1 MGYGIAIR
9 RTVSRLGLGKMTA
22 AHNSFAGRTSRS
34 GDAPIKAAQ
43 GWLDGVD
50 FQPETPL
57 IDVSQ
62 AAPSD
67 PPPKVM
73 RDAIADYVQNA
84 PEAHLYGPILG
95 MPKLRAKLSS
105 HWSEAYKCNVGQDR
119 VAITSGCN
127 QAFCAAISALADEG
141 DEIIL
146 PTPWYFNHKMWL
158 DMAGLITQPLTCGA
172 DMLPSTQEA
181 EKLVGPK
188 TRAICLVSPNNPA
201 GVEYP
206 QDLLDAFYQVA
217 KRHSIALV
225 LDETYKDFHSNP
237 QNPHDLLQNHD
248 WDDTLIQ
255 LYSFSKSFRLTGH
268 RVGAVIAS
276 KRRMQ
281 EIEKF
286 LDTVTICPSQVGQ
299 FAALWG
305 LENLDDWLAEQRDEI
320 ALRRRHLQ
328 THFHIIENQGWKLL
342 GSGAYF
348 AYFEHPFELS
358 GMELAQRLTR
368 EAAILCLPGEMF
380 APQHMPQAKHQL
392 RVAFANIDCPD
403 IENLLNRLYKFG
415 LTLA

>member
-1 MGYGIAIR
+1 MSPAN
-9 RTVSRLGLGKMTA
+9 
-22 AHNSFAGRTSRS
+22 NSFAGRTSRS
-34 GDAPIKAAQ
+34 GYAPIKAAQ
-43 GWLDGVD
+43 GWLKGVEFTSD
-50 FQPETPL
+50 TPL

-67 PPPKVM
+67 PPPKIM
-73 RDAIADYVQNA
+73 RAAIADYVQNA
-84 PEAHLYGPILG
+84 SQAHLYGPILG
-95 MPKLRAKLSS
+95 MPELRAQLSS
-105 HWSEAYKCNVGQDR
+105 HWSETYNCDVGPDR

-127 QAFCAAISALADEG
+127 QAFCAAMSALADEG
-141 DEIIL
+141 DDIIL

-158 DMAGLITQPLTCGA
+158 DMAGVKTQPLICGS
-172 DMLPSTQEA
+172 DMLPSAQDA
-181 EKLVGPK
+181 EKLIGPK

-201 GVEYP
+201 GVEYS
-206 QDLLDAFYQVA
+206 DVLLNEFYKIAQ
-217 KRHSIALV
+217 KHNIALV

-237 QNPHDLLQNHD
+237 QNPHTLLQNHG
-248 WDDTLIQ
+248 WDETLIQ

-268 RVGAVIAS
+268 RVGAIITS

-305 LENLDDWLAEQRDEI
+305 LKNLDDWLAEQRQEI

-328 THFHIIENQGWKLL
+328 IHFHKIENQGWKMS

-348 AYFEHPFELS
+348 AYFEHPFEIS

-368 EAAILCLPGEMF
+368 DAAILCLPGEMF
-380 APQHMPQAKHQL
+380 APQDMHQAKRHL
-392 RVAFANIDCPD
+392 RVAFANIACTD
-403 IENLLNRLYKFG
+403 IENLLNRLSKFR
-415 LTLA
+415 LPLA